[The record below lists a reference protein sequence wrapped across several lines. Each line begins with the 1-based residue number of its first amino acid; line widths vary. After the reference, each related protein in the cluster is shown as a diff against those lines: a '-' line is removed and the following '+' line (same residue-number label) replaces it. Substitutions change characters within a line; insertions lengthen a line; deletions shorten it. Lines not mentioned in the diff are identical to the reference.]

1 MTGSAVLLG
10 LVAQQAPK
18 LGQLPATPL
27 EKLLVALVALALV
40 VFIGRFVLGI
50 AWKLVRIGIVVVG
63 ALWVVSVAAPQ
74 LL

>member
-1 MTGSAVLLG
+1 MLLG
-10 LVAQQAPK
+10 SIAPYLLQLQQVPE
-18 LGQLPATPL
+18 TPL
-27 EKLLVALVALALV
+27 GKLLVAIVALALV

-63 ALWVVSVAAPQ
+63 ALWLVSVAVPE